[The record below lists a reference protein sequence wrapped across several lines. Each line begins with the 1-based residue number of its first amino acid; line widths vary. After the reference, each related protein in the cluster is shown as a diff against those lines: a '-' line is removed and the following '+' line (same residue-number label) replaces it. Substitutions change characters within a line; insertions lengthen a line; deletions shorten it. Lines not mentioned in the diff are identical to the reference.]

1 MGEHVRIALL
11 VGLCVLSACG
21 RKPPRAEPIAL
32 PAPAAVLSPPEAF
45 YDRDGN
51 IKGSGT
57 RVQWLEI
64 PVGFTRSAVR
74 STNTREIYEATR
86 LPFEKVCDFL
96 SRRMFTGKVD
106 RGTNHAEYPAVMPL
120 DMNES
125 AIRLNVS
132 LTQVEGVLALAIEPV
147 PRPNAKPLS
156 DEEARRLLREEAE
169 HMH

>member
-1 MGEHVRIALL
+1 
-11 VGLCVLSACG
+11 
-21 RKPPRAEPIAL
+21 
-32 PAPAAVLSPPEAF
+32 
-45 YDRDGN
+45 
-51 IKGSGT
+51 
-57 RVQWLEI
+57 
-64 PVGFTRSAVR
+64 
-74 STNTREIYEATR
+74 
-86 LPFEKVCDFL
+86 
-96 SRRMFTGKVD
+96 MFTGKVD